1 MLNAYFNEGP
11 LVPPLTSNSGVGVT
25 VSANSTNTTAQ
36 QAFAAFDNNDSTRW
50 SSAYTTGTNYLLV
63 YFDIPKTVSYIVL
76 RGLQYQNIGSIEL
89 LASNDGSNWTS
100 IISSFSVSSSSYTKE
115 TNQLKSFTKFKLNM
129 YNCTADLAKGMTAGI
144 STFQLY
150 GYTTPT

>member
-1 MLNAYFNEGP
+1 M
-11 LVPPLTSNSGVGVT
+11 VPTLTSNSGVGVT

-63 YFDIPKTVSYIVL
+63 NFDMPKTVSYIVL
-76 RGLQYQNIGSIEL
+76 RGVQYQSIGSIEL

-100 IISSFSVSSSSYTKE
+100 IISSFSVSSSSTYTKE

-150 GYTTPT
+150 GYNTPS